1 MRMVKVLL
9 SVFLVLTLLGGSAFA
24 ADTIKIGVLAPLTG
38 FAAADG
44 ESVLNSVNIAVD
56 KINASGGVLGKKVEL
71 VVYDDRADAK
81 EAVSLAHKL
90 IGQDRVVAV
99 VGGSYSM
106 PTRAVATFSRKLKFL
121 LWQPMPYTLI

>member
-56 KINASGGVLGKKVEL
+56 KINASGG
-71 VVYDDRADAK
+71 YWAK
-81 EAVSLAHKL
+81 RLS
-90 IGQDRVVAV
+90 
-99 VGGSYSM
+99 
-106 PTRAVATFSRKLKFL
+106 
-121 LWQPMPYTLI
+121 W